1 MRVIRYFAP
10 AALSLVLA
18 SCASKPDHFYT
29 LTTLPDAARGPA
41 LTLTTHVILEV
52 SVASVVDRRQ
62 MVINTSSDRVLILE
76 HERWAEPLADLV
88 SRTLARDIENRR
100 SDLLVGDKGFDQTS
114 SEPIKIKVDVVQMSA
129 LKDQRA
135 TLEAHWRIVDA
146 VGKVDEIGGDVL
158 SAPLSGEGYAAVAKA
173 FSECLSSLADR
184 LVEKLP
190 AHGT

>member
-1 MRVIRYFAP
+1 LRVIRHLARG
-10 AALSLVLA
+10 ALGILLV

-29 LTTLPDAARGPA
+29 LTTLPDAVRGPA
-41 LTLTTHVILEV
+41 LTLTTHVILQV
-52 SVASVVDRRQ
+52 SVPSVVDRRQ
-62 MVINTSSDRVLILE
+62 MVINTTSDRVLILE

-114 SEPIKIKVDVVQMSA
+114 SEPVKIKVDVVQMSA
-129 LKDQRA
+129 LKDQRV

-146 VGKVDEIGGDVL
+146 AGKVDEIGGDVL
-158 SAPLSGEGYAAVAKA
+158 SAPLNGEGYAAVAKA

-190 AHGT
+190 AH